1 MDIARDSIGGSAE
14 IFRKKFNK
22 TIQPNP
28 TSRSPFSSTNSP
40 FSSPS
45 SPSLSVPCK
54 MGQKRLTR
62 AQVQQELDQELD
74 KIRRLHSYA
83 GNVQAQVEAVM
94 GSTSIPPQQW
104 RGQLENDERMG
115 EYYKQVTEILKAQV
129 AEEAEKCKALEEDYK
144 SAKRAVFMMRDELE
158 ILKLKKTD
166 PELNDSQRQV
176 LSNIKKN
183 LLEYPTML
191 GEVTGNET
199 FMQAVKKSYELK
211 LEEFEAT
218 LKKLIR
224 DVFQLPMT
232 CSNKVST
239 SLTHFAETTL
249 MPAISIVKHQH
260 EELETELGE
269 ANERLKV
276 LQTELGQAS
285 ERSLRLEKRTEQL
298 EAEAENAR
306 VDIRSLTS
314 EHNIRVQRLTND
326 IAALEKDL
334 EATRD
339 AYHTENQTHQH
350 ETTKSVA
357 QLENARKTAAAQ
369 AKLFK
374 DQIESYRGKVKELDK
389 GKEALEETVEY
400 WQEYVKLH
408 QQEHDELDTKYKA
421 NQEQLKTAKGQVLS
435 LEENLRTEKG
445 AKETAEQERESLHN
459 RVIDFKV
466 AGRKVI
472 DLNKSL
478 TDELSRLKASSEKDI
493 RSLQSQL
500 STEKAEKESL
510 QQSHEFDIQAI
521 RSQLSTAMTEI
532 DSFKQSI
539 ARQSQK
545 LHDERATVKA
555 EMKSMKQEWEGRVQ
569 SLESDLDKAMDEVR
583 SLRESGDHQAGLLRS
598 EISTMKAER
607 VSLGQEWEET
617 IQSFRDQLSTAED
630 EKQSLERS
638 FHCQLSAVKSQNES
652 LKHLLEKEMQSF
664 QSRLSTAESE
674 NISLMQAR
682 EKEVQSFQTQLL
694 SSKSDNESLR
704 QSTEKEMQSLRY
716 QLSAANETNES
727 LRAQCST
734 TDDTNDS
741 LVKSKRELE
750 ARYCGATESL
760 ETKSWLLELHISIL
774 DNHDLVA
781 EMEKLSGMTE
791 RYTGSTTEMVS
802 MPKYMPG
809 ITLVGKAAEL
819 PEPNLGAA
827 RCLWMSSCCGSLAL
841 DITQAFFMQ
850 RKISS
855 AQFALL
861 PWIHASL
868 SRAVTMI
875 SEKSTLTPD
884 LAISSAWILQGLVYT
899 ATVAREW
906 SSVWNPKIE
915 GILAQM
921 THWLGEHVSDEAS
934 LLMVIVGQV
943 NDIVTTHEPPSTS
956 ISPSVVSESRRI
968 DSANSSIPDGM
979 TIVVDTSGIFILF
992 TADDAFIF
1000 GANEVKI
1007 IEVDLRGGILIKFEQ
1022 AVKGLPATLMELR
1035 LLDLH
1040 SPVEVVNRHQA
1051 LLKSVLTKDR
1061 IEYTNPYKRRRLR

>member
-14 IFRKKFNK
+14 IFRKNFNK

-28 TSRSPFSSTNSP
+28 TSRSPFSSPNSP

-62 AQVQQELDQELD
+62 AQVQQELDQQLD

-83 GNVQAQVEAVM
+83 GNVHAQVEAIM

-176 LSNIKKN
+176 LSNIKTK

-199 FMQAVKKSYELK
+199 FMQAVKKSYESK
-211 LEEFEAT
+211 LEEFEMT

-239 SLTHFAETTL
+239 SLTDFAEKTL
-249 MPAISIVKHQH
+249 MPAISIVRHQH
-260 EELETELGE
+260 EELETELGQANERSKVLETELNE
-269 ANERLKV
+269 ANER
-276 LQTELGQAS
+276 S
-285 ERSLRLEKRTEQL
+285 IRLEKRIEQL
-298 EAEAENAR
+298 EAEAKKASA
-306 VDIRSLTS
+306 DITSLTS
-314 EHNIRVQRLTND
+314 EHSIREQKLTND
-326 IAALEKDL
+326 IDALEKNL

-339 AYHTENQTHQH
+339 AYH
-350 ETTKSVA
+350 A
-357 QLENARKTAAAQ
+357 Q
-369 AKLFK
+369 
-374 DQIESYRGKVKELDK
+374 
-389 GKEALEETVEY
+389 
-400 WQEYVKLH
+400 
-408 QQEHDELDTKYKA
+408 
-421 NQEQLKTAKGQVLS
+421 
-435 LEENLRTEKG
+435 
-445 AKETAEQERESLHN
+445 
-459 RVIDFKV
+459 
-466 AGRKVI
+466 
-472 DLNKSL
+472 
-478 TDELSRLKASSEKDI
+478 
-493 RSLQSQL
+493 
-500 STEKAEKESL
+500 KAEKESL

-545 LHDERATVKA
+545 LQDERATVKA
-555 EMKSMKQEWEGRVQ
+555 EKKSMKQEWDGRVQ

-598 EISTMKAER
+598 EIATMKAER

-674 NISLMQAR
+674 NISLMQAQ
-682 EKEVQSFQTQLL
+682 EKESKSFQTQLL

-760 ETKSWLLELHISIL
+760 ETKSRLLELHISIL

-781 EMEKLSGMTE
+781 EMEKLFGMTKG
-791 RYTGSTTEMVS
+791 YTGSTNEMVS
-802 MPKYMPG
+802 MPMLG
-809 ITLVGKAAEL
+809 ITLVGKAVEFL
-819 PEPNLGAA
+819 EPNLAAA
-827 RCLWMSSCCGSLAL
+827 RRLWMSSRCGSLAL
-841 DITQAFFMQ
+841 DIAQAFFMQ
-850 RKISS
+850 REISS

-868 SRAVTMI
+868 NRAVTMI
-875 SEKSTLTPD
+875 CEKSTLTPD
-884 LAISSAWILQGLVYT
+884 LAIFSAWILQGLVYT

-915 GILAQM
+915 EILAQM
-921 THWLGEHVSDEAS
+921 THWLGEHISDEAS
-934 LLMVIVGQV
+934 ILMVFVGQV

-1007 IEVDLRGGILIKFEQ
+1007 IEVDLRGGILIKFEE

>member
-1 MDIARDSIGGSAE
+1 
-14 IFRKKFNK
+14 
-22 TIQPNP
+22 
-28 TSRSPFSSTNSP
+28 
-40 FSSPS
+40 
-45 SPSLSVPCK
+45 

-62 AQVQQELDQELD
+62 TQVQQELDQVLD

-83 GNVQAQVEAVM
+83 GDVHAQVEAAL
-94 GSTSIPPQQW
+94 GSTSIHPQQK
-104 RGQLENDERMG
+104 RVTLENDERMG

-144 SAKRAVFMMRDELE
+144 SAKRAVFIMRDELE

-176 LSNIKKN
+176 LSNIKTK

-211 LEEFEAT
+211 LEECETT

-224 DVFQLPMT
+224 DVFQLPIT

-249 MPAISIVKHQH
+249 MPAISIVRHQH

-269 ANERLKV
+269 ANERSNV
-276 LQTELGQAS
+276 LETELDEAN
-285 ERSLRLEKRTEQL
+285 ERSIRLEKRIEQL
-298 EAEAENAR
+298 EAEAKKASA
-306 VDIRSLTS
+306 DITSLTS
-314 EHNIRVQRLTND
+314 EHSIREQKLTND
-326 IAALEKDL
+326 IDALEKNL

-339 AYHTENQTHQH
+339 AYH
-350 ETTKSVA
+350 A
-357 QLENARKTAAAQ
+357 Q
-369 AKLFK
+369 
-374 DQIESYRGKVKELDK
+374 
-389 GKEALEETVEY
+389 
-400 WQEYVKLH
+400 
-408 QQEHDELDTKYKA
+408 
-421 NQEQLKTAKGQVLS
+421 
-435 LEENLRTEKG
+435 
-445 AKETAEQERESLHN
+445 
-459 RVIDFKV
+459 
-466 AGRKVI
+466 
-472 DLNKSL
+472 
-478 TDELSRLKASSEKDI
+478 
-493 RSLQSQL
+493 
-500 STEKAEKESL
+500 KAEKESL

-532 DSFKQSI
+532 DSFNQSI

-555 EMKSMKQEWEGRVQ
+555 EKKSMKQEWEGRVQ

-607 VSLGQEWEET
+607 VSLGQECEET

-652 LKHLLEKEMQSF
+652 LQHLLEKEM
-664 QSRLSTAESE
+664 
-674 NISLMQAR
+674 
-682 EKEVQSFQTQLL
+682 QSFQTQLL

-760 ETKSWLLELHISIL
+760 ETKSRLLELHISIL

-819 PEPNLGAA
+819 PEPNRAAA

-850 RKISS
+850 RQISS

-868 SRAVTMI
+868 NRAVTMI
-875 SEKSTLTPD
+875 CEKSALTPD
-884 LAISSAWILQGLVYT
+884 LAIFSAWILQGLVYT

-915 GILAQM
+915 EILAQM

-968 DSANSSIPDGM
+968 DSVNSSIPDGM

-1007 IEVDLRGGILIKFEQ
+1007 IEVDLHGGILIKFEQ
-1022 AVKGLPATLMELR
+1022 AVKGLPASLMEFR